1 MRPSTAV
8 LSAFVVITGVAGGS
22 VAYELASTVGPAG
35 STATEITAALD
46 EEEATTVPRPRLRLR
61 LRWAPCK
68 APAVLHGDTCVTRV
82 VRTVVLPDTGA
93 AASTASGGVAA
104 TPAYQDDD
112 GDRDE
117 RFDDDEDRDERYD
130 DDGDDDGDDDH
141 EDEGYE
147 DEGSEDHDE
156 DD

>member
-8 LSAFVVITGVAGGS
+8 VSAFVVITGVAGGS

-35 STATEITAALD
+35 STASEITAALD
-46 EEEATTVPRPRLRLR
+46 EEEATTVPRPRLR
-61 LRWAPCK
+61 WAPCK
-68 APAVLHGDTCVTRV
+68 APAVLHGDTCVTIV
-82 VRTVVLPDTGA
+82 VLTGVLPDTGA
-93 AASTASGGVAA
+93 AASTASGRVAA

-117 RFDDDEDRDERYD
+117 RLDDDGDRDERYD